1 MVFMP
6 VIILSGT
13 PKLQKSF
20 YFCIAFSGYSAVRL
34 AHLVWD
40 QRAAGSNPATPTNE
54 NERVTKVC
62 SSLFYAICK
71 IDPGRL
77 LKITGVKTD

>member
-1 MVFMP
+1 MCRFM
-6 VIILSGT
+6 
-13 PKLQKSF
+13 
-20 YFCIAFSGYSAVRL
+20 
-34 AHLVWD
+34 VWD

>member
-40 QRAAGSNPATPTNE
+40 QRAAGSNPATPTINIKE
-54 NERVTKVC
+54 
-62 SSLFYAICK
+62 LGLI
-71 IDPGRL
+71 
-77 LKITGVKTD
+77 

>member
-40 QRAAGSNPATPTNE
+40 QRAAGSNPATPTILIN
-54 NERVTKVC
+54 
-62 SSLFYAICK
+62 AIVNQSIAMTFFFIVEK
-71 IDPGRL
+71 
-77 LKITGVKTD
+77 